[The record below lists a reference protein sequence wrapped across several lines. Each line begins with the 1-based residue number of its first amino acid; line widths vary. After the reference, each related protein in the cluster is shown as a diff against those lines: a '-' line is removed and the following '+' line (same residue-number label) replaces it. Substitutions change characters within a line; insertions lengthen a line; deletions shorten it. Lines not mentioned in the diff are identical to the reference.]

1 MASRIG
7 KSDIKRDPGAIRG
20 GRTSARELADI
31 LNCVPHVIWTTGS
44 DGQPNFIS
52 EQWSLVYA
60 GDPDQMTGD
69 GWITAVPDDV
79 ETAIRGWQT
88 AVQTGQPYQNQ
99 YRLRFSSGDYRWTMV
114 QAKPEVDADSR
125 IRRWVG
131 TCTDIHDRILAETAL
146 AEKERLYRSVLEASA
161 DCIKIMCP
169 EGRLRL
175 MNLPGL
181 KLMELPDF
189 SVVEGQLW
197 WEVWPADMQSIV
209 RTSVADASRGD
220 TVRFSGPCPTAS
232 GTPKWWDVIVTPIR
246 DSSGEITGILSI
258 SRDGTVEREK
268 SQELE
273 WASETTR

>member
-1 MASRIG
+1 MPTVG
-7 KSDIKRDPGAIRG
+7 
-20 GRTSARELADI
+20 
-31 LNCVPHVIWTTGS
+31 
-44 DGQPNFIS
+44 
-52 EQWSLVYA
+52 YA
-60 GDPDQMTGD
+60 GGLAPAPTFTIGSSQKRRL
-69 GWITAVPDDV
+69 PRK
-79 ETAIRGWQT
+79 RG
-88 AVQTGQPYQNQ
+88 
-99 YRLRFSSGDYRWTMV
+99 S
-114 QAKPEVDADSR
+114 
-125 IRRWVG
+125 I
-131 TCTDIHDRILAETAL
+131 
-146 AEKERLYRSVLEASA
+146 EASLKQA
-161 DCIKIMCP
+161 PCP